1 MFQTP
6 RKATTLFC
14 MVLGQIDLGQ
24 ILVTA
29 LVSAVVSFAVTVIL
43 RVWDRRT
50 VEWLVAGEA
59 HPTYFAGEKKDMVLN
74 LELWNT
80 GDADAYDVRLIRCN
94 GVNPDTGK
102 EWECWETFEAGCI
115 KAGEHVAF
123 TMKPSFASWET
134 CWVKVVFRPSPVYR
148 HDPRCSRKYLL
159 SKEIGNQFEY
169 RPEKSEMAV
178 YGRGKIPARPKDA

>member
-1 MFQTP
+1 MFQMP

-102 EWECWETFEAGCI
+102 DVGVLGDI
-115 KAGEHVAF
+115 RGGVH
-123 TMKPSFASWET
+123 
-134 CWVKVVFRPSPVYR
+134 
-148 HDPRCSRKYLL
+148 
-159 SKEIGNQFEY
+159 Q
-169 RPEKSEMAV
+169 
-178 YGRGKIPARPKDA
+178 GRGACRFHDEAFFCVLGDLLGEGRVSSFTRVSARSTVFP

>member
-1 MFQTP
+1 MFQMP

-74 LELWNT
+74 LEL
-80 GDADAYDVRLIRCN
+80 
-94 GVNPDTGK
+94 
-102 EWECWETFEAGCI
+102 
-115 KAGEHVAF
+115 
-123 TMKPSFASWET
+123 
-134 CWVKVVFRPSPVYR
+134 
-148 HDPRCSRKYLL
+148 
-159 SKEIGNQFEY
+159 
-169 RPEKSEMAV
+169 
-178 YGRGKIPARPKDA
+178 